1 MTRQTY
7 TDDEKSEALSLYM
20 DVGVAES
27 ARRTGINPLTISSWA
42 RRAGLHTNAPVKTKE
57 ATEALRARAG
67 EMREELRLRMLHKA
81 LDLLDRM
88 DAPHV
93 EFKGKDASAVTYPIA
108 PAGAVQNYATSAAI
122 LLDKYRL
129 EVGEATNR
137 TENLSI
143 TDGIND
149 HERQALRDAIVGE
162 LARRADE
169 GAPVPT
175 VGTAGPEGAD
185 TPTG

>member
-1 MTRQTY
+1 MARTY

-42 RRAGLHTNAPVKTKE
+42 RRAGLHTNAPVKTRE
-57 ATEALRARAG
+57 ATEALRAKAG

-81 LDLLDRM
+81 LDLIDRM

-93 EFKGKDASAVTYPIA
+93 EFKGKDAQAVTYPIA
-108 PAGAVQNYATSAAI
+108 PAGAVQNYATSVAI

-129 EVGEATNR
+129 ELGEATNR
-137 TENLSI
+137 NESVNIS
-143 TDGIND
+143 DGLDD
-149 HERQALRDAIVGE
+149 HEKRALRDAIVGE
-162 LARRADE
+162 LARRADK
-169 GAPVPT
+169 GAPVPA
-175 VGTAGPEGAD
+175 VGTAEAGGAD